1 MLRMAVLGNSMR
13 IGNNEIIVLVN
24 DVEKGSDIEP

>member
-1 MLRMAVLGNSMR
+1 MLRMAVMGNSMR

>member
-1 MLRMAVLGNSMR
+1 MAVMGNSMR